1 MRPDTTTARRYVL
14 VSMVGLLGLAAYKG
28 KLDQSLA
35 KRLWGVG
42 VLGMMLTLAADVAP
56 SVAGPFALLILVG
69 YATGPGDKAIQ
80 NFLGKVSGGSGAP
93 AAPSQAPSGNR
104 PTGGLA
110 HPAPSS

>member
-1 MRPDTTTARRYVL
+1 VRPDATTARRYVL

-69 YATGPGDKAIQ
+69 YATSSGDKAIQ
-80 NFLGKVSGGSGAP
+80 NFLGKVSGGAP
-93 AAPSQAPSGNR
+93 STPSQAPSGNR

-110 HPAPSS
+110 HPAPSK